1 MQTHP
6 IITHHQ
12 ARASYDLIISE
23 GMFFDCSICLGI
35 LGSPYGSSLKSF
47 QAAELGSWEALPY
60 SAPSSWQADKSC
72 TTHIPAAILRT
83 PKQSS

>member
-47 QAAELGSWEALPY
+47 EAAELASWEALPY
-60 SAPSSWQADKSC
+60 SAPIKLAGRQELHH
-72 TTHIPAAILRT
+72 TH
-83 PKQSS
+83 S